1 MTVNHAW
8 VNFNRCPTD
17 SGTVP
22 ERIGNLLLFTIMAK
36 GIEMNGMLRG
46 KRGGNV
52 YYRKNGEQVSRARN
66 TEPANPRSNKQLY
79 QRAVMATCMRMY
91 SLGKIIFDHSFQ
103 GRKKGSENQSRFMAL
118 NAKIIRNGI
127 AAQINSNTDNKIRVV
142 GPGVVAG
149 VVNPIQV
156 SEGTYQNRLMSNDG
170 RLLIQATAGETVAD
184 YCKRAGLISGD
195 IYTWIVLNCSS
206 VDTAYEA
213 PGAGNDNKGK
223 QFVTAF
229 NYAQVKVKSN
239 ILSNTTAITADTQYA
254 EIFEAGNYNT
264 SDIQLDAKL
273 IGAAGLFI
281 GDGLD
286 YGLANACTGIIRSR
300 EDSDLR
306 STTVLTPTDLNEGDY
321 GLSAAYLLNAWSA
334 GTMAVGTSELILEGS
349 DF

>member
-1 MTVNHAW
+1 MAVNHAW
-8 VNFNRCPTD
+8 VIINQCPTD
-17 SGTVP
+17 SGVYNY
-22 ERIGNLLLFTIMAK
+22 ICIMAK

-66 TEPANPRSNKQLY
+66 TEPANPRTNKQLY

-91 SLGKIIFDHSFQ
+91 SLGKVIFDHSFQ
-103 GRKKGSENQSRFMAL
+103 GRKKGSANQSRFMAL
-118 NAKIIRNGI
+118 NAKLIRNGI
-127 AAQINSNTDNKIRVV
+127 AAQINSNADNLWRVV

-156 SEGTYQNRLMSNDG
+156 SEGTYQNRLLSNDG
-170 RLLIQATAGETVAD
+170 ALKVQATAGETIAD
-184 YCKRAGLISGD
+184 YCRRAGIISGD

-213 PGAGNDNKGK
+213 PGAGNDVKGK

-229 NYAQVKVKSN
+229 NYAQVKVKAN
-239 ILSNTTAITADTQYA
+239 ILSNTTEITADTKFE
-254 EIFEAGNYNT
+254 EIFEAGNYNIA
-264 SDIQLDAKL
+264 DIQTGAKL
-273 IGAAGLFI
+273 IGEGLFI

-286 YGLANACTGIIRSR
+286 YGLGNACVGIIRSR

-306 STTVLTPTDLNEGDY
+306 STTVLEPTTLNTGDY

-334 GTMAVGTSELILEGS
+334 GTVAVGTSELILEGS

>member
-1 MTVNHAW
+1 
-8 VNFNRCPTD
+8 
-17 SGTVP
+17 
-22 ERIGNLLLFTIMAK
+22 MAK

-52 YYRKNGEQVSRARN
+52 YYRQGGQQVSRARN
-66 TEPANPRSNKQLY
+66 TQPANPRTNKQLY

-91 SLGKIIFDHSFQ
+91 SLGKEIFDHSFQ

-127 AAQINSNTDNKIRVV
+127 AAQVNSNADNKIRVV

-156 SEGTYQNRLMSNDG
+156 SEGTYQNRLLDNNG
-170 RLLIQATAGETVAD
+170 VLLVQATAGETIAD
-184 YCKRAGLISGD
+184 YCRRAGIISGD

-229 NYAQVKVKSN
+229 NYAQVKVKSD
-239 ILSNTTAITADTQYA
+239 ILANTTAITADTTYA
-254 EIFEAGNYNT
+254 AIFEAGNYNIA
-264 SDIQLDAKL
+264 DIQTDAKL
-273 IGAAGLFI
+273 IGEAGLFI

-286 YGLANACTGIIRSR
+286 YGLGEACVGIIRSR

-306 STTVLTPTDLNEGDY
+306 STTVLQPTDLNDGGY

-334 GTMAVGTSELILEGS
+334 GTVAVGTSELILEGS

>member
-1 MTVNHAW
+1 MPVRHTSMF
-8 VNFNRCPTD
+8 FNQCPTE
-17 SGTVP
+17 SGVYNY
-22 ERIGNLLLFTIMAK
+22 INIMAK

-66 TEPANPRSNKQLY
+66 TEPANPRTNKQLY

-91 SLGKIIFDHSFQ
+91 SLGKVIFDHSFQ

-118 NAKIIRNGI
+118 NAKLVRNGI
-127 AAQINSNTDNKIRVV
+127 AAQVNSNADNLWRVV

-156 SEGTYQNRLMSNDG
+156 SEGTYQNRLLDNNG
-170 RLLIQATAGETVAD
+170 VLLVQATAGETIAD
-184 YCKRAGLISGD
+184 YCRRAGIISGD

-213 PGAGNDNKGK
+213 PGAGNDVKGK

-229 NYAQVKVKSN
+229 NYAQVKVKAN
-239 ILSNTTAITADTQYA
+239 ILANTTEITADTKYA
-254 EIFEAGNYNT
+254 EIFEAGNYNIA
-264 SDIQLDAKL
+264 DIQTDAKL
-273 IGAAGLFI
+273 IGEAGLFI

-306 STTVLTPTDLNEGDY
+306 STTVLAPTNLNDGSY

-334 GTMAVGTSELILEGS
+334 GTVAVGTSELILEGS

>member
-1 MTVNHAW
+1 
-8 VNFNRCPTD
+8 
-17 SGTVP
+17 
-22 ERIGNLLLFTIMAK
+22 
-36 GIEMNGMLRG
+36 MNGMLRG

-52 YYRKNGEQVSRARN
+52 YYRQGGQQVSRVRN
-66 TEPANPRSNKQLY
+66 TQPANPRSNKQLY

-91 SLGKIIFDHSFQ
+91 SLGKVIFDHSFQ

-127 AAQINSNTDNKIRVV
+127 AAQVNSNADNKIRVV

-156 SEGTYQNRLMSNDG
+156 SEGTYQNRLLDNNG
-170 RLLIQATAGETVAD
+170 VLLVQATAGETIAD
-184 YCKRAGLISGD
+184 YCKRAGIISND

-213 PGAGNDNKGK
+213 PGAGNDVKGK

-229 NYAQVKVKSN
+229 NYAQVKVKAN
-239 ILSNTTAITADTQYA
+239 ILTNTNKITADTTYA
-254 EIFEAGNYNT
+254 EIFEPGNYNIA
-264 SDIQLDAKL
+264 DIQTDAKL
-273 IGAAGLFI
+273 IGQAGLFI

-286 YGLANACTGIIRSR
+286 YGLGSACTGIIRSR

-306 STTVLTPTDLNEGDY
+306 STTVLTPTNLNDGSY

-334 GTMAVGTSELILEGS
+334 GTVAVGTSELILEGS